1 MIIFAQVGSGIYQL
15 LLILHL
21 VTVVVAFSPA
31 IVHALTGTRLLR
43 EDEGASRSFFRVAV
57 GNERTVYLPAL
68 VLVGLLGFAMVG
80 MSDDAFK
87 FTDAWV
93 LIAAILWVAIGGI
106 VSAVIVPG
114 ERRLAEGDRAAEQ
127 KVAAA
132 GGVVSLLF
140 LVVVFLMV
148 VKPG

>member
-1 MIIFAQVGSGIYQL
+1 MIIFAQVGSGVYQL

-21 VTVVVAFSPA
+21 VSVVVAFSPA
-31 IVHALTGTRLLR
+31 IVHALTGTKLLKQ
-43 EDEGASRSFFRVAV
+43 DQPASRSFFRVAAA
-57 GNERTVYLPAL
+57 NERTVYLPAL

-80 MSDDAFK
+80 MSDGTWK
-87 FTDAWV
+87 VTEPWV
-93 LIAAILWVAIGGI
+93 LVSALLWLIIGGI

-114 ERRLAEGDRAAEQ
+114 ERQLADGDGSVAS

-132 GGVVSLLF
+132 GSIVSLLF

>member
-1 MIIFAQVGSGIYQL
+1 MIIFAQVGSGVYQL

-21 VTVVVAFSPA
+21 VSVVVAFSPA
-31 IVHALTGTRLLR
+31 IVHALTGTKLLKQ
-43 EDEGASRSFFRVAV
+43 DEPASRSFFGVAV
-57 GNERTVYLPAL
+57 ANERTVYLPAL

-80 MSDDAFK
+80 MSDGTWK
-87 FTDAWV
+87 VTEPWV
-93 LIAAILWVAIGGI
+93 LVSALLWLIIGGI

-114 ERRLAEGDRAAEQ
+114 ERQLADGDRSVAS

-132 GGVVSLLF
+132 GSIVSLLF